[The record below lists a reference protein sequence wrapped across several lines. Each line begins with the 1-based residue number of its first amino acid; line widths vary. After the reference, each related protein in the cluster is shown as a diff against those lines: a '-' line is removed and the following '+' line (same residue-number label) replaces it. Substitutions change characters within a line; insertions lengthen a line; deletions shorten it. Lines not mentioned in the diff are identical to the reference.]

1 MAIDIRRPNINGH
14 TDSQRLEQVRSYL
27 YQVAEQ
33 LNWAFNTIETKTTEA
48 AQSIVQTSSSP
59 SSSAEDVQSNFNDI
73 KALIIKSA
81 DIVEAYYEE
90 ISKRLEGVYVAQSDF
105 GDYTEKTD
113 AVITENSMNIGVA
126 FTDIQ
131 EISSSLEEIRSTSIE
146 TNAYINSGILYY
158 DNETGAAVYGLEIGQ
173 TNVIDGEE
181 IFDKFAR
188 FTADR
193 LSFYDTN
200 NIEVAYISDYK
211 LYITNAEVKG
221 TLSIGGYDID
231 SSDGLAFLWKG
242 RG

>member
-1 MAIDIRRPNINGH
+1 MSIDIRRPNINGQ

-33 LNWAFNTIETKTTEA
+33 LNWAFNTIETKTAEA
-48 AQSIVQTSSSP
+48 VSNIDKAVASSSSDTEEP
-59 SSSAEDVQSNFNDI
+59 KTNFNAI

-81 DIVEAYYEE
+81 DVINAYYEE
-90 ISKRLEGVYVAQSDF
+90 ISKRLEGVYVAQSVF
-105 GDYTEKTD
+105 GTYTEVTD
-113 AVITENSMNIGVA
+113 ALIEASSKEIKAT

-131 EISSSLEEIRSTSIE
+131 AITSDLEEIRDTIID
-146 TNAYINSGILYY
+146 TNAYIKSGLLYY
-158 DNETGAAVYGLEIGQ
+158 DEDTGAAVYGLEIGQ
-173 TNVIDGEE
+173 TNEIDGEQ

-200 NIEVAYISDYK
+200 NIEVAYISDFK
-211 LYITNAEVKG
+211 LYITNAEIKG

-231 SSDGLAFLWKG
+231 STDGLAFLWKG